1 MAASLIHFL
10 GQMFLKTIQEQNIS
24 LQEFH
29 RFLFTF
35 FLGHITSN
43 VRVAINEFH
52 RTTCLRF
59 VNYYSGYHKNYI
71 EFSNKDG

>member
-1 MAASLIHFL
+1 MAASLIHFS
-10 GQMFLKTIQEQNIS
+10 EQIFWKLSNNKI
-24 LQEFH
+24 LEFH